1 MNSSFFTCD
10 RTTHLKIAAVSLVA
24 AFVVAAVAIHAR
36 VGDRVNSVT
45 SAKTNGMVVKAGRPA
60 VYSTRDDSAVR

>member
-10 RTTHLKIAAVSLVA
+10 RATYLKVAAVSLVA
-24 AFVVAAVAIHAR
+24 ASVVTAVATHAR
-36 VGDRVNSVT
+36 IGDRVNSVA